1 MENTSIIPLQIAVA
15 RYKWCNEIDREW
27 NRTSGTKNEW
37 QQFNIFHDII
47 NFYEAIKRGSLLC
60 VFAPS
65 PRLHVFCSGAF
76 FLSLFFYTLVLSLSL
91 SLLLSLL
98 FKLLIFWISGNH
110 NHLYAL
116 RTLSRTCH
124 FHQTMYNDAG
134 DERPVNRRN
143 MRMKRSKRT
152 HRVRREQNER
162 KEQPPP
168 SQQRIIENEWKWD
181 TEVQTNTKKNE
192 RHERIITVIF
202 IGK

>member
-1 MENTSIIPLQIAVA
+1 MNGSNLTFSMTLL
-15 RYKWCNEIDREW
+15 
-27 NRTSGTKNEW
+27 
-37 QQFNIFHDII
+37 IFMKQSKEDL
-47 NFYEAIKRGSLLC
+47 FFVFSLLLLGC
-60 VFAPS
+60 MYFVPE
-65 PRLHVFCSGAF
+65 
-76 FLSLFFYTLVLSLSL
+76 LFFSLYSFTLSFSL

-124 FHQTMYNDAG
+124 FQQTMYNDAG